1 MAVMNKK
8 NTGFTLIEIML
19 VLVLMSL
26 SAVAVIINLP
36 DSKQD
41 IAKEQAQRFYY
52 RIQLLNEHAILNGK
66 DLGIRVDEKKGTYSY
81 LQLENNGWQVFE
93 NKTYVETQL
102 QDGVLLSLELGSD
115 AWLQNES
122 LFKQESL
129 FDEDRFAD
137 FDKEKK
143 IKPPQLFVLSS
154 GEMTPF
160 RLSIFSEEDKYNGW
174 VVDVKESGSI
184 DLVHAKETQDETGI
198 R

>member
-1 MAVMNKK
+1 MKRK
-8 NTGFTLIEIML
+8 NAGFTLIEIML
-19 VLVLMSL
+19 VIVLMSL
-26 SAVAVIINLP
+26 SAVAVIFNLP

-81 LQLENNGWQVFE
+81 LQLESDGWQLFE
-93 NKTYVETQL
+93 NKIYTETTL
-102 QDGVLLSLELGSD
+102 QDGVKLSFELGGD
-115 AWLQNES
+115 AWSQNES
-122 LFKQESL
+122 FFKQESL
-129 FDEDRFAD
+129 FDEDMFA
-137 FDKEKK
+137 ELESENK

-160 RLSIFSEEDKYNGW
+160 RLSIFSVEDKDNGW

-184 DLVHAKETQDETGI
+184 DLIHAQDIQNENDT

>member
-1 MAVMNKK
+1 MNKK

-81 LQLENNGWQVFE
+81 LQLESNGWQVFE

-115 AWLQNES
+115 AWSQNES

-143 IKPPQLFVLSS
+143 SS
-154 GEMTPF
+154 RPSCLCCPVA
-160 RLSIFSEEDKYNGW
+160 R
-174 VVDVKESGSI
+174 
-184 DLVHAKETQDETGI
+184 
-198 R
+198 

>member
-1 MAVMNKK
+1 MKRK
-8 NTGFTLIEIML
+8 NAGFTLIEIML
-19 VLVLMSL
+19 VIVLMSL
-26 SAVAVIINLP
+26 SAVAVIFNLP

-81 LQLENNGWQVFE
+81 LQLESDGWQLFE
-93 NKTYVETQL
+93 NKIYTETTL
-102 QDGVLLSLELGSD
+102 QDGVKLSFELGGD
-115 AWLQNES
+115 AWSQNES
-122 LFKQESL
+122 FFKQESL
-129 FDEDRFAD
+129 FDEDMFA
-137 FDKEKK
+137 ELESENK

-160 RLSIFSEEDKYNGW
+160 RLSIFSVEDKDNDW

-184 DLVHAKETQDETGI
+184 DLIHAQDIQNENDT